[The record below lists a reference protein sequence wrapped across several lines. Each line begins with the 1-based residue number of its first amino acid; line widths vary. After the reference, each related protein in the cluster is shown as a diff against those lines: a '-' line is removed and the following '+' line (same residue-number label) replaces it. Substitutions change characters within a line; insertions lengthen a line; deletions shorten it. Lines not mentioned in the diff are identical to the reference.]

1 MKWQKKSSEDLQE
14 MFKIQNWL
22 DSFYSNFL
30 ISFNSFNLNLI
41 FKVEYD
47 LSEYEKRKIAEE
59 KQRLAMTKYETNIL
73 LIIYLQSITLSLKK
87 K

>member
-1 MKWQKKSSEDLQE
+1 MVEKKFGRFTRDVQDLE
-14 MFKIQNWL
+14 LVRFILFK
-22 DSFYSNFL
+22 FL

>member
-30 ISFNSFNLNLI
+30 ISFNSFNLNLK

>member
-1 MKWQKKSSEDLQE
+1 MVEKKFGRFTRDVQDLE
-14 MFKIQNWL
+14 LVRFILFK
-22 DSFYSNFL
+22 FL
-30 ISFNSFNLNLI
+30 ISFNSSNLNLI